1 MSQDENREEQ
11 RTSTDQWSR
20 VGSAFS
26 APSLATPVEI
36 DQPCRGEGCG
46 KTFKTERRIYTMAGN
61 EYDLTENYCP
71 DCCARIS
78 ATAESQQ
85 KAALQQAQASVR
97 RKWREDWS
105 GIPAK
110 YQLTTFEAFE
120 RQLQP
125 TMFKIMEDYA
135 NAWTGYPKGMASMF
149 IYSEHPTYGVGKT
162 HLMAAMGHRILDRW
176 KGDPDHSII
185 PIRFMAERELFRS
198 LRASYNPTDGRP
210 VASEEQIYRRL
221 TGAPLLILDDL
232 GKEVVK
238 DPSFVQRVYWN
249 LVDARYQADLPMVIS
264 SNISL
269 DGVSDRLGQAT
280 AERIMEMTQGNIVE
294 VKGSSFRFREVA

>member
-1 MSQDENREEQ
+1 MEIEKPCISCGETFTTEQ
-11 RTSTDQWSR
+11 
-20 VGSAFS
+20 
-26 APSLATPVEI
+26 
-36 DQPCRGEGCG
+36 
-46 KTFKTERRIYTMAGN
+46 RIYTMAGK
-61 EYDLTENYCP
+61 EYDQTDNYCP
-71 DCCARIS
+71 ACHITLAAS
-78 ATAESQQ
+78 EAAKQQ
-85 KAALQQAQASVR
+85 AALDMARSSVR
-97 RKWREDWS
+97 RKWREEWS
-105 GIPAK
+105 GIPPK
-110 YQLTTFEAFE
+110 YQLTTFETFQE
-120 RQLQP
+120 KLQP
-125 TMFKIMEDYA
+125 TLYKVMETYA
-135 NAWTGYPKGMASMF
+135 NLWDDYPRGKPSVF
-149 IYSEHPTYGVGKT
+149 VYSEHPIYGVGKT
-162 HLMAAMGHRILDRW
+162 HLMAALGHRILDRW

-232 GKEVVK
+232 GKEVVR

-249 LVDARYQADLPMVIS
+249 LIDARYQADLPMVIS

-269 DGVSDRLGQAT
+269 DGVAERLGQAT